1 MEENSSGK
9 APGKLLLLFNPSSIK
24 FQILSDFTN
33 KFCSQRINTAAMGT
47 DPSGFHDAGALT
59 LLKHREG
66 MRYTTELSAKLELAA
81 QTQAVS
87 RIYLSM
93 IST

>member
-1 MEENSSGK
+1 MGVNHSG
-9 APGKLLLLFNPSSIK
+9 L
-24 FQILSDFTN
+24 
-33 KFCSQRINTAAMGT
+33 
-47 DPSGFHDAGALT
+47 HDAGALT
-59 LLKHREG
+59 LLKHREK

-93 IST
+93 IPT